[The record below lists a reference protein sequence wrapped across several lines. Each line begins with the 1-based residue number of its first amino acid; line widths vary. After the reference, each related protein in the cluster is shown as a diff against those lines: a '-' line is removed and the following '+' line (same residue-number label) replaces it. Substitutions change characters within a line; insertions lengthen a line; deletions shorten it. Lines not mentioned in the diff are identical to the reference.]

1 MAEYWNDFDGAMAD
15 AAAGLLRAAEG
26 LHQAIMAD
34 QRLREASRKAREE
47 QGDLRETVARLEGL
61 VLEQQQDIRA
71 LREEIR
77 ERGNR
82 NGRL

>member
-1 MAEYWNDFDGAMAD
+1 MSEPWNEFDGAMAD

-26 LHQAIMAD
+26 LHEAITAE
-34 QRLREASRKAREE
+34 QRLREASRKARAEHV
-47 QGDLRETVARLEGL
+47 DVRETVARLETL

-71 LREEIR
+71 LRQEIR

-82 NGRL
+82 NGH